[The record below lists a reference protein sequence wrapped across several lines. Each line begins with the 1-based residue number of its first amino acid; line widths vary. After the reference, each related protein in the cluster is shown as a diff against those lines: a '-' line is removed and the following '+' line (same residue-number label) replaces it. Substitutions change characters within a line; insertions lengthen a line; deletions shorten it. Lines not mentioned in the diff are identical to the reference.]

1 MSLVVTVLDAQ
12 VSPERTSALQAAYAE
27 AAQGPFPA
35 GFVRSTLLRLADDP
49 TLWRIETIWQSHEA
63 LAAMRRVGRPRGLQ
77 IFEAAG
83 AHPTLTV
90 LDAVAE
96 VVPSAGHA

>member
-1 MSLVVTVLDAQ
+1 MSLVVTVLDAE
-12 VSPERTSALQAAYAE
+12 VAPERTRDLQDAYTE

-35 GFVRSTLLRLADDP
+35 GFVRSTLLRLTNEP

-63 LAAMRRVGRPRGLQ
+63 LAAMRQVGKPRGLQ

-96 VVPSAGHA
+96 VVPSTGAA

>member
-12 VSPERTSALQAAYAE
+12 VAPERTPDLEAAYTE
-27 AAQGPFPA
+27 AARGPFPA
-35 GFVRSTLLRLADDP
+35 GFVRSTLLRLANDP

-63 LAAMRRVGRPRGLQ
+63 LAAMRRLGKPRGLQ

-83 AHPTLTV
+83 AQPTLAV

-96 VVPSAGHA
+96 IVPPKGTA

>member
-12 VSPERTSALQAAYAE
+12 VAPERTPDLEAAYTE
-27 AAQGPFPA
+27 AARGPFPA
-35 GFVRSTLLRLADDP
+35 GFVRSTLLRLASDP

-63 LAAMRRVGRPRGLQ
+63 LAAMRRVGKPRGLQ

-96 VVPSAGHA
+96 VVPSQGAA

>member
-12 VSPERTSALQAAYAE
+12 VAPERAPDLQAAYTE

-35 GFVRSTLLRLADDP
+35 GFVRSTLLRLANDP

-63 LAAMRRVGRPRGLQ
+63 LAAMRQVGKPRGLQ

-96 VVPSAGHA
+96 VVPSKGAA